1 MGILISDT
9 AWSTPQEDHTP
20 TCLIDDVVVLRG

>member
-20 TCLIDDVVVLRG
+20 TCLIDAAGLVVS